1 MEQSEWGGVAGER
14 WAHIG
19 TVRTWGFY
27 SSDNGKPSESLT
39 GRVKNEMCLRKTF
52 WLLQRIDCGGA
63 RVEVGRSIS
72 EQDRIIARLGL

>member
-1 MEQSEWGGVAGER
+1 MEQSEWGGGAGER
-14 WAHIG
+14 WARKG
-19 TVRTWGFY
+19 TVRTLGFY

-52 WLLQRIDCGGA
+52 WLLQRIDWGCA
-63 RVEVGRSIS
+63 RVEVGRGIS